1 MLAAEA
7 MVKFTSFA
15 FKRSNTVGIWP
26 RIKIKTSASFP
37 RMLTHEIR
45 NTHCDKVKRGLN
57 VLVFPLERVETT
69 ILTMNAMFYRFATM
83 THISPFLGSKSRG
96 LHSQR

>member
-26 RIKIKTSASFP
+26 RIRIKTSASFP
-37 RMLTHEIR
+37 RMFTHEIR
-45 NTHCDKVKRGLN
+45 NTH
-57 VLVFPLERVETT
+57 
-69 ILTMNAMFYRFATM
+69 
-83 THISPFLGSKSRG
+83 
-96 LHSQR
+96 